1 MLMEAN
7 RGGSDEV
14 GYPEFLEIMTS
25 TLNKMSEESE
35 AATLPG
41 KPASAQAGIP
51 FSLMATAYRRKRL
64 MEGLITRDRD
74 MQAQIALLA
83 DELMEDSGDAGKLLS
98 SSMQSTTDMC
108 TLFCCSSPKMFL
120 ISQTNFFHH
129 MLSITLSIT

>member
-1 MLMEAN
+1 MEVN

-25 TLNKMSEESE
+25 TLTKLSEESE
-35 AATLPG
+35 AAAQTG
-41 KPASAQAGIP
+41 KSTSAQAGIP

-83 DELMEDSGDAGKLLS
+83 DELLEESGEAGSVLL
-98 SSMQSTTDMC
+98 
-108 TLFCCSSPKMFL
+108 
-120 ISQTNFFHH
+120 
-129 MLSITLSIT
+129 